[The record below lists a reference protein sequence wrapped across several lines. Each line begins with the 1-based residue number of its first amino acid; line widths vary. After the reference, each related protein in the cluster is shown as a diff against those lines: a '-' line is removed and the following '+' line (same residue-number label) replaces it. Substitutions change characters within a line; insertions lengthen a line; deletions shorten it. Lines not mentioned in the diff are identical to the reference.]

1 MKKQFIKVT
10 NAVKAMDK
18 IEKLKKLKNTLSE
31 DGQTLLDEITEAMNA
46 LLEDP
51 EVEYDV
57 DAIKDEILKI
67 VNKNDEVPEAVANA
81 IAEKFVKLQN
91 SMPASEK
98 LTPAIKNEI
107 AKAILNN
114 KAADIKDAV
123 KAVCVKNEITG
134 LSFNDVIDFAVAD
147 NFGDENPLF
156 KQLYKTPITKFFYTE
171 ADYANAAQFAKQWD
185 KSSETEKAIQQ
196 LAVTGKQI
204 ATKYI
209 YKRQRVAQEDLD
221 LIAEAGA
228 ETTFLRWINEELD
241 RQIVNLIVMAI
252 LVGDFV
258 NAGSDV
264 VTSFETI
271 GTKAA
276 TDAFTTV
283 ANPLGAAP
291 VLKDFRLLADKVANP
306 YGYKK
311 VLVTSQS
318 ELTAISEFTYASGGD
333 TTYLDKAVIAGQ
345 IGVDEIYVTDLIDAT
360 RDGVHGIVLIPEAY
374 WVKERNTIAVTYP
387 TYERNEINYQKERN
401 IGGAIHDLKSTAVL
415 VDAQ

>member
-67 VNKNDEVPEAVANA
+67 VNKNDEVPEAVANV

-196 LAVTGKQI
+196 LEVTGKQI

-258 NAGSDV
+258 NTGSDV

-318 ELTAISEFTYASGGD
+318 ELTAISEFVYASGGD

-387 TYERNEINYQKERN
+387 TYERNEVNYQKERN

-415 VDAQ
+415 VDA

>member
-98 LTPAIKNEI
+98 LTPTIKNEI

-196 LAVTGKQI
+196 LEVTGKQI

-258 NAGSDV
+258 NTGSDV

-318 ELTAISEFTYASGGD
+318 ELTAISEFVYASGGD

-387 TYERNEINYQKERN
+387 TYERNEVNYQKERN

-415 VDAQ
+415 VDA

>member
-196 LAVTGKQI
+196 LEVTGKQI

-258 NAGSDV
+258 NTGSDV

-291 VLKDFRLLADKVANP
+291 ALKDFRLLADKVANP

-318 ELTAISEFTYASGGD
+318 ELTAISEFVYASGGD

-387 TYERNEINYQKERN
+387 TYERNEVNYQKERN

-415 VDAQ
+415 VDA

>member
-51 EVEYDV
+51 EVEYNV

-123 KAVCVKNEITG
+123 KAVCVKNDITG

-196 LAVTGKQI
+196 LEVTGKQI

-258 NAGSDV
+258 NTGSNV
-264 VTSFETI
+264 VTSFEAI
-271 GTKAA
+271 GTKTA

-291 VLKDFRLLADKVANP
+291 ELKDFRLLADKVANP

-318 ELTAISEFTYASGGD
+318 ELTAISEFVYASGGD
-333 TTYLDKAVIAGQ
+333 ITYLDKAVIAGQ

-415 VDAQ
+415 REA

>member
-1 MKKQFIKVT
+1 MKKRFIKVT

-91 SMPASEK
+91 AMPASEK

-196 LAVTGKQI
+196 LEVTGKQI

-258 NAGSDV
+258 NTGSDV

-318 ELTAISEFTYASGGD
+318 ELTAISEFVYASGGD

-360 RDGVHGIVLIPEAY
+360 RDGIHGIVLIPEAY

-387 TYERNEINYQKERN
+387 TYERNEVNYQKERN

-415 VDAQ
+415 RKA

>member
-196 LAVTGKQI
+196 LEVTGKQI

-258 NAGSDV
+258 NTGSDV

-318 ELTAISEFTYASGGD
+318 ELTAISEFVYASGGD

-387 TYERNEINYQKERN
+387 TYERNEVNYQKERN

-415 VDAQ
+415 VDA

>member
-67 VNKNDEVPEAVANA
+67 VNNNDEVPEAVANA

-185 KSSETEKAIQQ
+185 KSSETEKAIQR

-258 NAGSDV
+258 NTGSDV

-283 ANPLGAAP
+283 AKPLGATP

-318 ELTAISEFTYASGGD
+318 ELTAISEFVYASGGD

-360 RDGVHGIVLIPEAY
+360 RDGIHGIVLIPEAY

-387 TYERNEINYQKERN
+387 TYERNEVNYQKERN

-415 VDAQ
+415 RKA

>member
-196 LAVTGKQI
+196 LRVTGKQI

-258 NAGSDV
+258 NTGSDV

-271 GTKAA
+271 GTKTA

-318 ELTAISEFTYASGGD
+318 ELTAISEFVYASGGD

-345 IGVDEIYVTDLIDAT
+345 IGVDEIDVTDLIDAT

-387 TYERNEINYQKERN
+387 TYERNEVNYQKERN
-401 IGGAIHDLKSTAVL
+401 VGGAIHDLKSTAVL
-415 VDAQ
+415 RKA

>member
-123 KAVCVKNEITG
+123 KAVCVKNDITG

-171 ADYANAAQFAKQWD
+171 ADYTNAAQFAKQWD

-196 LAVTGKQI
+196 LRVTGKQI

-241 RQIVNLIVMAI
+241 RQIINLIVMAI

-258 NAGSDV
+258 NTGSDV

-271 GTKAA
+271 GTKTA

-283 ANPLGAAP
+283 ANPLGTAP

-318 ELTAISEFTYASGGD
+318 ELTAISGFVYASGGD

-345 IGVDEIYVTDLIDAT
+345 IGVDEIYATDLIDAT

-374 WVKERNTIAVTYP
+374 WVKERKTIAVTYP
-387 TYERNEINYQKERN
+387 TYERNEVNYQKERN
-401 IGGAIHDLKSTAVL
+401 SGGAIHDLKSTAVL
-415 VDAQ
+415 REA